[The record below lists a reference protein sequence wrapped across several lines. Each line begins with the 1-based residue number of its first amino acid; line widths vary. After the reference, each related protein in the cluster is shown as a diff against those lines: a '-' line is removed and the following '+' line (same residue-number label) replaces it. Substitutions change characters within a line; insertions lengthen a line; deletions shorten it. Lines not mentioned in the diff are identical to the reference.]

1 MPKLLDILGELGT
14 DEAAFVAK
22 HPLPALLLEPW
33 GGEQAKSQ
41 VDTPSGPFATRTGTG
56 ASSGKLE
63 KQPPA
68 AGSGRLQQL
77 PGSGSGRF
85 PTPPP
90 RGDNTEVMGALE
102 AARHMARM
110 GEAVHPDARLEWL
123 EKSTRNPFG
132 ALITLGRA
140 RNNDLIVD
148 HPTVSKVH
156 VIFTRVGREQWTVSD
171 ERSANGT
178 FLNGVRL
185 SAGEKRPV
193 SDGDNLRFGPD
204 IVGRFFEPGSV
215 WHFGRMLK
223 AGPQG

>member
-1 MPKLLDILGELGT
+1 MPKLLEVLAELGN

-33 GGEQAKSQ
+33 GPDGVKSQ
-41 VDTPSGPFATRTGTG
+41 VDTPSGPFATR
-56 ASSGKLE
+56 SSGKL
-63 KQPPA
+63 KTPPA
-68 AGSGRLQQL
+68 ASSGRI
-77 PGSGSGRF
+77 

-90 RGDNTEVMGALE
+90 RGDSTEVMGALE

-110 GEAVHPDARLEWL
+110 GEAVHPDARLDWL

-140 RNNDLIVD
+140 RNNDIIVD

-185 SAGEKRPV
+185 GAGEKRPV

-223 AGPQG
+223 LGKG

>member
-1 MPKLLDILGELGT
+1 MPKLLDILGELGNE
-14 DEAAFVAK
+14 EAAFVAK

-33 GGEQAKSQ
+33 GADNAKSQ

-56 ASSGKLE
+56 SSSGKL
-63 KQPPA
+63 KQQP
-68 AGSGRLQQL
+68 
-77 PGSGSGRF
+77 PGSGSGRY
-85 PTPPP
+85 PTPPS

-102 AARHMARM
+102 AARHMSRM
-110 GEAVHPDARLEWL
+110 GEAVHPDARLDWL

-140 RNNDLIVD
+140 RNNDIIVD

-223 AGPQG
+223 AGQQG